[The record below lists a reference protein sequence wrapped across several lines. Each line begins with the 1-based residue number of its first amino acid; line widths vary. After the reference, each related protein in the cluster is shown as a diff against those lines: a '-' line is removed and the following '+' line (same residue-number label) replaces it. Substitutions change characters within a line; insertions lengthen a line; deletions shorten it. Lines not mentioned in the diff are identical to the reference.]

1 MDRPH
6 REAQLLRWTGVLE
19 RVKNGYWFCHQRL
32 GSRARA
38 FYGDVYDLPETLGTF
53 DVVMLGMIL
62 PHLRYPMRALESAAA
77 RSHDKVV
84 VSQWV
89 FNDSRPMMALIPGA
103 VPNDD
108 SRIAWWTLS
117 DNILESFLGIL
128 GFDLV
133 KTEVA
138 PQLCLS
144 TGEDVL
150 CTAMVFQ
157 RRPLE

>member
-1 MDRPH
+1 
-6 REAQLLRWTGVLE
+6 
-19 RVKNGYWFCHQRL
+19 
-32 GSRARA
+32 
-38 FYGDVYDLPETLGTF
+38 
-53 DVVMLGMIL
+53 VVMLGMIL
-62 PHLRYPMRALESAAA
+62 PHLRDPMRALESAAA
-77 RSHDKVV
+77 RSRDKVV

-89 FNDSRPMMALIPGA
+89 FNDSRPMMALIPGP
-103 VPNDD
+103 VPNED

-117 DNILESFLGIL
+117 DGILKSFLGIL

-133 KTEVA
+133 KAETA
-138 PQLCLS
+138 PQLCLT